1 TGKSTLLK
9 RLFAE
14 YPTSFGFS
22 VSNTTRNPR
31 AGEVH
36 GKDYH
41 FLTRDEFLAAIER
54 KEFIE
59 HAEFSGNMYGTT
71 VQAVKD
77 VADSGKTCI
86 LDIDVQG
93 VKSVKAT
100 DLGARF
106 VFIAPPS
113 EEELE
118 ARLRGRGTDDEASIQ
133 KRLDAA
139 KSELAYGNSE
149 GACDIKIVNDNLD
162 AAYTKLKQNK
172 SSSGNTIDDLDF
184 PKAVL
189 TRIVKASLPDNIAI
203 QKDARLAVSKASTV
217 FVSYLAATANDCA
230 RESGHKTI
238 MTNDVFKA
246 LEAVGLGDF
255 IDRLQADLAVYA
267 AHVKEKKELAA
278 KNKAGEAEEE
288 QEAEVEP
295 EADAEEDVEEEEEE
309 EENNED
315 EDQNEPEAVESTA
328 MDADSQ
334 PANSVTEMAV
344 ASAPVNGTAFV
355 PILPKAGSEYMD
367 IDEKDSEN
375 VKRQRIE

>member
-1 TGKSTLLK
+1 MSATPASSRPIVVFGPSGTGKSTLLK

-162 AAYTKLKQNK
+162 AAYTKL
-172 SSSGNTIDDLDF
+172 
-184 PKAVL
+184 V
-189 TRIVKASLPDNIAI
+189 
-203 QKDARLAVSKASTV
+203 
-217 FVSYLAATANDCA
+217 
-230 RESGHKTI
+230 
-238 MTNDVFKA
+238 
-246 LEAVGLGDF
+246 DF
-255 IDRLQADLAVYA
+255 IF
-267 AHVKEKKELAA
+267 EK
-278 KNKAGEAEEE
+278 N
-288 QEAEVEP
+288 
-295 EADAEEDVEEEEEE
+295 
-309 EENNED
+309 
-315 EDQNEPEAVESTA
+315 
-328 MDADSQ
+328 
-334 PANSVTEMAV
+334 
-344 ASAPVNGTAFV
+344 
-355 PILPKAGSEYMD
+355 
-367 IDEKDSEN
+367 
-375 VKRQRIE
+375 